1 MEIHK
6 ELLRVMTPDQGQ
18 LEIAL
23 LTHQGAN
30 MVPCLSGL
38 VPSHKE
44 LSSGNRTSTVMR
56 VGIWRNAQ

>member
-6 ELLRVMTPDQGQ
+6 ELLTVMPPDQGQ
-18 LEIAL
+18 LKVAL
-23 LTHQGAN
+23 LTRQGIN

-44 LSSGNRTSTVMR
+44 LSSGNRTSTIMR
-56 VGIWRNAQ
+56 VGLWRNAQ

>member
-6 ELLRVMTPDQGQ
+6 ELLRVMPPDWGQ
-18 LEIAL
+18 LEISL
-23 LTHQGAN
+23 LTGQGAN

-44 LSSGNRTSTVMR
+44 LSSGNRTSTAMR
-56 VGIWRNAQ
+56 VGLWRKAQ